1 MTINLSMREMLE
13 AGVHFG
19 HLTRFRDPSMEPY
32 IFGVQNRVH
41 IINLEKTKELFQE
54 ALKFIQKVAAKNG
67 RVLFVGT
74 KRSAQPIIAE
84 FAKQCSMPYVD
95 HRWLGGML
103 TNYKTIKQS
112 IRRLRELETM
122 RDDGTLN
129 LVTKKEGL
137 TLMRELAKLERGLG
151 GIKDM
156 GGLPDCLFVIDV
168 GHEQIAIREA
178 NRLSIPVIGI
188 IDTNHNPAGVDYP
201 IPGND
206 DAMRAIEYY
215 TKTVAEIISEA
226 KNSQKGVVKGKFQE
240 DFVEV
245 VDEVV
250 DINIEVQP
258 EQEAS
263 KPSKPAKSTK
273 STKSP
278 KSSSTSSKTSKEA

>member
-1 MTINLSMREMLE
+1 MSTATITVSMREMLE

-19 HLTRFRDPSMEPY
+19 HLTRFRDPSMNPY

-41 IINLEKTKELFQE
+41 IINLERTKDLFQE
-54 ALKFIQKVAAKNG
+54 ALRFIHKIASRNG
-67 RVLFVGT
+67 RILFVGT
-74 KRSAQPIIAE
+74 KRPAQNLIAE
-84 FAKQCSMPYVD
+84 YAAQCGMPYVN

-112 IRRLRELETM
+112 IRRLRELESM

-129 LVTKKEGL
+129 LLTKKEGL
-137 TLMRELAKLERGLG
+137 TLMRELAKLDRSLG

-168 GHEQIAIREA
+168 GHEQIAIKES

-188 IDTNHNPAGVDYP
+188 VDTNHNPVGVDYP

-215 TKTVAEIISEA
+215 VKTVTEVIMSA
-226 KNSQKGVVKGKFQE
+226 KSSQRGVLNAKFQE
-240 DFVEV
+240 EF
-245 VDEVV
+245 
-250 DINIEVQP
+250 IEV
-258 EQEAS
+258 E
-263 KPSKPAKSTK
+263 AKSPQDNDA
-273 STKSP
+273 SAA
-278 KSSSTSSKTSKEA
+278 SSSTKEA